1 MDMIKCI
8 GLNKN
13 TTHQNI
19 WDATKVILK
28 VKFTALFCIFPFIP
42 SRLTCVIKTGAPHTH
57 PRFGG
62 LTQQNPS

>member
-1 MDMIKCI
+1 MDMIKCV

-28 VKFTALFCIFPFIP
+28 VKFTALNSYTRREEKVPN
-42 SRLTCVIKTGAPHTH
+42 L
-57 PRFGG
+57 
-62 LTQQNPS
+62 